1 MLDLPWECTI
11 LYGVSIFKK
20 CWLTLQLP
28 PSLSPDGLLFWN
40 ISGVR
45 GRMGLSLEPDPLQGG
60 SAVVMF
66 SRTDVDW
73 KPNGIFLPRELK
85 ISSPPCPHVSA
96 QASPVGSGAKS
107 GGRKGNVHALGR
119 KPGWIRKRSGIMEG

>member
-1 MLDLPWECTI
+1 MLDLPWECTV

-28 PSLSPDGLLFWN
+28 PSLSPDSLLFWN

-73 KPNGIFLPRELK
+73 KPNGIFLSRELK
-85 ISSPPCPHVSA
+85 ICSPPCPHVSA
-96 QASPVGSGAKS
+96 RASPV
-107 GGRKGNVHALGR
+107 V
-119 KPGWIRKRSGIMEG
+119 IRG